1 MNRLFSLIF
10 LSIGT
15 VLVIYGLNALDSVSS
30 SLSRLF
36 NGVPTDETIWLLL
49 AGVLCFCVGI
59 VGLLRRPK
67 PSWDRS

>member
-1 MNRLFSLIF
+1 MNRLLSLLF

-15 VLVIYGLNALDSVSS
+15 VLIIYGLNALDSVSS

-49 AGVLCFCVGI
+49 AGLVCFCIGI
-59 VGLLRRPK
+59 GGLIRGPK
-67 PSWDRS
+67 PTWHRS